1 MKKGTRKFL
10 SIVVVLVI
18 AVGAFVSLKGI
29 GPVQRLADKMK
40 YGLDINGGVYVLMEA
55 ETKEKGTQLS
65 KLMDQ
70 TKSVLENRVNAMGIS
85 EASVSIEGN
94 NRVRVEMPGVEDAQ
108 AAIDQIGKTAQLKLF
123 LADGTEVMSGNEIT
137 DSSFTTDS
145 KNGGYKIT
153 IDFSSKGSDAFASA
167 TEKAASGTVKSTMKD
182 ENGQAV
188 SNTAIVIKLDD
199 EVVSA
204 PSVSEK
210 IASRSCEITRPGGFS
225 EDEASSTSALIRG
238 GALPATLK
246 EISSSVETA
255 TIGANA
261 LHKSIVAGAIGLGI
275 VMLIMLMAYG
285 ALGIIADLAL
295 LLYVEVTLWIMAG
308 LGSVLTLP
316 GIAGIIL
323 SIGMAVDSNVIILPE
338 FGKKSKRE
346 NPFVLRW
353 IPDLSPR

>member
-18 AVGAFVSLKGI
+18 AVGAFVSFKGI
-29 GPVQRLADKMK
+29 GPVPRLADKMK

-55 ETKEKGTQLS
+55 ETNEKGTQLS